1 MATKYP
7 IHQKSN
13 EPEQLTLSSKDN
25 DEECVMHS
33 KNDNIKMMINNKEEE
48 RFQSLY
54 SSYQIGLETS
64 LKCIDFIFDCVH
76 LLYYKCHKKIETILN
91 HI

>member
-33 KNDNIKMMINNKEEE
+33 KNDNIKMMINNKEE
-48 RFQSLY
+48 
-54 SSYQIGLETS
+54 
-64 LKCIDFIFDCVH
+64 
-76 LLYYKCHKKIETILN
+76 
-91 HI
+91 